1 MPPRTQVPRLQA
13 TSVAGGIIVAPLAL
27 CRPGR
32 VDGSDFELAG
42 NTATPDLFA
51 GHAFPVALTGVCHNV
66 LRQLAEAA

>member
-32 VDGSDFELAG
+32 LEGSDLELAG

-51 GHAFPVALTGVCHNV
+51 DHAFPVALTGVCHTV

>member
-32 VDGSDFELAG
+32 LDGSDLELAG
-42 NTATPDLFA
+42 NTAT
-51 GHAFPVALTGVCHNV
+51 LTGVCHNV